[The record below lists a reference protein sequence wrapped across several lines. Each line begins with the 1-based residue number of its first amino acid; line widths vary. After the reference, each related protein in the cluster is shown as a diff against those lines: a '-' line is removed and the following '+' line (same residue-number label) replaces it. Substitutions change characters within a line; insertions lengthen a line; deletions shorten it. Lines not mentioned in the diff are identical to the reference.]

1 VAEMKINEDGV
12 RDHRETPC
20 FAKAAMS
27 IAWPSFLAAA
37 ALTGLFFS
45 SVDPNELVVFGV
57 ELELERREAYG
68 LGFMVF
74 WGFSALASAMTYML
88 ARPPESNPAN
98 YVPQRA
104 SNSKGRH

>member
-1 VAEMKINEDGV
+1 MAEINQDGV
-12 RDHRETPC
+12 RDHRSTPY

-45 SVDPNELVVFGV
+45 SVDPNELVLFGV

-88 ARPPESNPAN
+88 ARPPESKPAS
-98 YVPQRA
+98 YVAPRA
-104 SNSKGRH
+104 SRTNEPR